1 MPNSA
6 DELFLKY
13 QRSDYQR
20 DNFDKFL
27 KKVSF
32 HFAVPA
38 IHIAGTN
45 GKGSTASFLSHIYQK
60 QGYKVG
66 LFTSPYFDHVN
77 EMIKIGDNSIP
88 DEDIKNYIDKYDAF
102 FSKYNLSSFEVQT
115 FIALTYFQDQKVDL
129 AVIECGM
136 GGEEDATNIFTPIL
150 SIITSVS
157 LEHTEYLGTTVSEI
171 AFNKAGIIKSKV
183 PVLVGKL
190 DEEALIVISDVAKR
204 NSSILYQVDDFHFEK
219 LINNA
224 GYQFSYTPYKYL
236 YINFPSLYS
245 IQDACLAIEAV
256 KILGDRFPIGYE
268 HLLDGLKENKW
279 PARMEIVQHK
289 PLVIIDGAH
298 NPEGIQKLVESMEK
312 LCNNSIIH
320 VVFACFK
327 DKNIENMLSSLNFIS
342 NDIVLTSFPHHRART
357 EENYFLYLQDYKYID
372 DYHLAIKEMINNYPD
387 DVILITGSLAFAAL
401 ARKMFIEG

>member
-32 HFAVPA
+32 HFTVPA

-66 LFTSPYFDHVN
+66 LFTSPYFDHVG
-77 EMIKIGDNSIP
+77 EMIKIGDNSIS

-102 FSKYNLSSFEVQT
+102 FSKYNLSSFEAQT

-171 AFNKAGIIKSKV
+171 AFNKAGIVKNKV

-190 DEEALIVISDVAKR
+190 DEEALTVVSDVAKR
-204 NSSILYQVDDFHFEK
+204 KSSTLYQVDDYHFEK
-219 LINNA
+219 LINDK
-224 GYQFSYTPYKYL
+224 GYQFSYTPYESL
-236 YINFPSLYS
+236 YIPFPSLYS
-245 IQDACLAIEAV
+245 IQDACIAIEAL
-256 KILGDRFPIGYE
+256 KILSNQFPVDYE

-312 LCNNSIIH
+312 LCNNLTIH

>member
-66 LFTSPYFDHVN
+66 LFTSPYFDHIN
-77 EMIKIGDNSIP
+77 EMVKVNGV
-88 DEDIKNYIDKYDAF
+88 DISNDDVKKYINEYDSL

-224 GYQFSYTPYKYL
+224 GYQFSYTPYKSL

-312 LCNNSIIH
+312 LCNNSTIH

-342 NDIVLTSFPHHRART
+342 DDIVLTSFPHQRART